1 MPADS
6 GVLLIG
12 GVSHTGKSTLA
23 GAIAERL
30 GWRSLSTD
38 QLARHPGRPW
48 RDDGSSL
55 PDDVV
60 AHYQQL
66 APEQLAD
73 EVMDHYRVN
82 VWPVVAALV
91 KSHQNN
97 PFDPHLVFEGSAI
110 LPDRAST
117 IALRRVRSVFLRADA
132 DFLSQR
138 IRFSSGYVQKSAQ
151 DQQMIDAFIARA
163 LLLNNQLEA
172 QAKKAGVSVYD
183 AADSNLLEQILAVA
197 SALSNND

>member
-1 MPADS
+1 MSADS
-6 GVLLIG
+6 AVLLIG

-23 GAIAERL
+23 GAIADQL

-48 RDDGSSL
+48 RDDNSSL

-66 APEQLAD
+66 SPEQLAD

-82 VWPVVAALV
+82 VWPIVTALV
-91 KSHQNN
+91 SSHRNN
-97 PFDPHLVFEGSAI
+97 PFDPNLVFEGSAI
-110 LPDRAST
+110 LPERASAIT
-117 IALRRVRSVFLRADA
+117 QRCVRSVFLRADA

-138 IRFSSGYVQKSAQ
+138 IRLSSGYEQKSAP
-151 DQQMIDAFIARA
+151 DQQLIDAFIARA
-163 LLLNNQLEA
+163 LLLNHQLEA
-172 QAKKAGVSVYD
+172 QAQKAGVRVYD
-183 AADSNLLEQILAVA
+183 AADSNLLDQILTVA
-197 SALSNND
+197 SALTNNG